1 MNGACKVW
9 NRVIVHTAS
18 AMLLAA
24 NLPISLWG
32 QESLCAIYLLNRSP
46 TKGLHLRCTP
56 YEVLHGQKP
65 YIGHICT
72 WGCRAYAH
80 IPKELRKKWDSHSR
94 ECLLMGF
101 YDSENLFQLYDIAAN
116 SIIKVRDVIFFEDIL
131 GHDKF
136 QQGCGR
142 KLQPG
147 MVITETQSPLG
158 TTANADTVDI
168 VTPDPT
174 NDASIRNS
182 LAVLVHSNEMAYL
195 AFSATLPPPVA
206 PTPLI
211 LNLKIAKSYKS
222 AMQSPQASE
231 WKKARDAEF
240 EALQHNNTWSLVPRI
255 PNMVVIQHK
264 WVFDIK
270 VQSSLNGPPI
280 IDCFKARL
288 VAHGDSQIHG
298 INYDEVYA
306 PVVRF
311 VSLRIVLHVA
321 AMLDLDIEQG
331 DFCNVFLN
339 GTLSDSDNIFMSQPE
354 GYVLDPDLVCHL
366 HKSLYG
372 LKQGARQWYACL
384 HECLT
389 SFGMQHISSDQAI

>member
-1 MNGACKVW
+1 MQECDFWGHCYFTLFVCAKSRYKFIYLLFNKNDIQPVFQSSKCWAEKQFSRPIKVLHTDGGDEFREGEFQKWLVTQGIQHVTTPPYSPDMNGACEVW

-46 TKGLHLRCTP
+46 TKGLHLRCTS

-65 YIGHICT
+65 YIGHIRT

-80 IPKELRKKWDSHSR
+80 IPQELRKKWDSHSC

-116 SIIKVRDVIFFEDIL
+116 SIIKVHDVIFFEDIL
-131 GHDKF
+131 GHGKF
-136 QQGCGR
+136 QHGCGR

-206 PTPLI
+206 PSPLI
-211 LNLKIAKSYKS
+211 LNFNIPKSYKS

-231 WKKARDAEF
+231 WKKACDAEF

-264 WVFDIK
+264 
-270 VQSSLNGPPI
+270 
-280 IDCFKARL
+280 
-288 VAHGDSQIHG
+288 
-298 INYDEVYA
+298 
-306 PVVRF
+306 
-311 VSLRIVLHVA
+311 
-321 AMLDLDIEQG
+321 
-331 DFCNVFLN
+331 
-339 GTLSDSDNIFMSQPE
+339 
-354 GYVLDPDLVCHL
+354 
-366 HKSLYG
+366 
-372 LKQGARQWYACL
+372 
-384 HECLT
+384 
-389 SFGMQHISSDQAI
+389 